1 MMPNGGFSREH
12 LSHAGG
18 ASMVG
23 HLQVVEIPTEDE
35 VVRIK
40 GGLIDL
46 MPNLSSFARSAWSV
60 YV

>member
-1 MMPNGGFSREH
+1 MPSEGFSPEH
-12 LSHAGG
+12 LSHTGS

-46 MPNLSSFARSAWSV
+46 MPNLSSFVGCVRSV
-60 YV
+60 YL